1 MYISESQELLTQ
13 QSELNETLT
22 STKDSINGLTFEIDK
37 TLREINA
44 IEKLSRLEMEAPP
57 DSEM

>member
-1 MYISESQELLTQ
+1 MYISESPELLTQ

-22 STKDSINGLTFEIDK
+22 STKDSIYALTLEIDK